1 MKKTLLE
8 PKYNHQQVE
17 QGKYQMW
24 LDHKYFESG
33 DLAKKPYTIVIPP
46 PNVTGAL
53 HLGHAWD
60 TTLQDI
66 IARKKR
72 MEGYDMLWLPGM
84 DHAGI
89 ATQARVEARLKTQG
103 LSRYDL
109 GREEFLKVA
118 WAWKD
123 EFALR
128 IKEQWAALGLSVD
141 YQKERFTLDEKLNEA
156 VNKVFIDLYN
166 EGLIY
171 RGERIINWDVQSKT
185 ALSNIEVD
193 YKEIEGAY
201 YHFLYPYVGEVGG
214 LVIVTTRP
222 ETMFGDVALMVHPD
236 DQRYQDAIGKMV
248 YLPGTTRQIPVI
260 TDTFVDQTFGTG
272 VVKVTPAHDPNDF
285 EVGIRHQLPQILC
298 MNEDGT
304 MNEWAG
310 IYEGLDR
317 FKCRSEVVKNLI
329 EKGLCLKVEKMIHQ
343 VGHSERTNV
352 IIEPRLSKQWFV
364 SMKQLADDVLK
375 MQATDEKINFIP
387 ERFHKTFNTWLENIQ
402 DWCISRQLWWGHRIP
417 AWYKGNE
424 VFVGINR
431 PGADWIQDE
440 DVLDTWFSSALWPFS
455 AFGWPDETPDLKR
468 YFPTDTLITGYDLIF
483 FWIARMAFQSKHFM
497 NVRPFKNC
505 YLHGLIRDEE
515 GKKMSKS
522 LGNGIDPFDLINEFG
537 CDAMRYFLT
546 TNSAPGLDLRYSN
559 EKMAS
564 SWNYINK
571 IWNISR
577 YIQMNLQHEAF
588 ENSAFDQSLMS
599 NIDEWLLKKVNDLV
613 SNVNYLYEQFEFGE
627 VARLIYN
634 FVWDDFASWYVEL
647 SKVVFMKE
655 HGHAHNTC
663 ALLKDTL
670 IIVLKL
676 LHPFMPFVT
685 EEIYSH
691 FENGSIM
698 ISSWPVPQKLTFS
711 PESINNV
718 EQLMLIINA
727 IRNIRAE
734 KNVSLTK
741 AINIGIETSSSEFT
755 SFLDIYQ
762 VYLKKMINFESLSI
776 ASSLD
781 RTDAIVIV
789 LSNFN
794 IVIPTKELLNLE
806 DEKARLLKEKDKLTN
821 ELTRSHQML
830 SNANFLAKAPRE
842 KINNEKEKLS
852 KYQKQ
857 LNEVNEILTKLS
869 VK

>member
-248 YLPGTTRQIPVI
+248 YIPGTTRQIPVI

-455 AFGWPDETPDLKR
+455 AFGWPDETSDLKR

-670 IIVLKL
+670 IIILKL

-821 ELTRSHQML
+821 ELIRSHQML